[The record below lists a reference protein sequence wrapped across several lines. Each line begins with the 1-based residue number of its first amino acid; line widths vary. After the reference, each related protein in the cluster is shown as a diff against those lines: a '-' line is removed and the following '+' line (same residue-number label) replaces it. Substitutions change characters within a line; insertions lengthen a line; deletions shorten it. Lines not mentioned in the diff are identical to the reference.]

1 MADKLT
7 PKQEAFCLAYVETG
21 NASEA
26 YRRAYSAE
34 RMKPDVIAVKAS
46 ELLKNGKVT
55 VRVQELQGDI
65 QKRHEITVDDLIA
78 ELEEARVAAFSAQT
92 PQTSAAVAAT
102 MGKAKLLGFLKEKT
116 EISGPNG
123 GPIQT
128 ESRKLQDLT
137 DDELLALATGR
148 GEGASNPA

>member
-1 MADKLT
+1 MTDKHT

-26 YRRAYSAE
+26 YRRAYAADK
-34 RMKPDVIAVKAS
+34 MKPEVIAVKAS
-46 ELLKNGKVT
+46 ELLRHGKVT
-55 VRVQELQGDI
+55 VRLSELQNDI

-102 MGKAKLLGFLKEKT
+102 MGKAKLLGYLKDKVEHSG
-116 EISGPNG
+116 EIKNPELKLVLNG
-123 GPIQT
+123 T
-128 ESRKLQDLT
+128 H
-137 DDELLALATGR
+137 
-148 GEGASNPA
+148 PAPAPDAGVPD

>member
-1 MADKLT
+1 MAEKLT

-26 YRRAYSAE
+26 YRRAYSAGS
-34 RMKPDVIAVKAS
+34 MKPDVIAVKAS

-102 MGKAKLLGFLKEKT
+102 MGKAKLLGYLKDKAELTGKDGAPLQ
-116 EISGPNG
+116 SGP
-123 GPIQT
+123 PIIQIV
-128 ESRKLQDLT
+128 KY
-137 DDELLALATGR
+137 DDA
-148 GEGASNPA
+148 NPAE